1 LDEDGVPVTAPG
13 NAVTELMTV
22 PDVGKVIDV
31 LAVVVRVVVNAPDVV
46 RFPPNVIVEEPLL
59 TPVPP

>member
-1 LDEDGVPVTAPG
+1 
-13 NAVTELMTV
+13 VTELITV
-22 PDVGKVIDV
+22 PDVGSVIDV
-31 LAVVVRVVVNAPDVV
+31 FAVVVRVVVNAPDVV